1 MSVLCAPMMS
11 SVYNFWVSSFP
22 EIFPHFTDLYLT
34 LPWDGSQNCGC
45 LEETICD
52 LDPQENLPHS
62 LRSSYT
68 FLLFCN
74 RTFHLGIPDS
84 FALCPRRGDTH
95 QCFAEI
101 YSMFEKCGHAK
112 IYRLIVQLCYTET
125 PFSLSRRYQ

>member
-11 SVYNFWVSSFP
+11 SVYNFWVSSFR
-22 EIFPHFTDLYLT
+22 EIFPHFIDLYLT
-34 LPWDGSQNCGC
+34 LPWDGSWNCGY

-84 FALCPRRGDTH
+84 FALLCVPAEGTHTSASLKYTLCLRRADTL
-95 QCFAEI
+95 
-101 YSMFEKCGHAK
+101 
-112 IYRLIVQLCYTET
+112 RYTD
-125 PFSLSRRYQ
+125 